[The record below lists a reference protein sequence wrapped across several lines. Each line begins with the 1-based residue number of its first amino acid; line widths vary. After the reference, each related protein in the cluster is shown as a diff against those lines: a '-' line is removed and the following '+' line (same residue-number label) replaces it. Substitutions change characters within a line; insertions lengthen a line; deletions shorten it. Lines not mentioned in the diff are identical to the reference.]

1 MLLILFVIIF
11 FIDIGSWNIVTLKI
25 YIKIKK
31 KNKKFKNISQVIRNF
46 YGNNKKRIIKTSR
59 NIIQTI

>member
-25 YIKIKK
+25 YIKIK
-31 KNKKFKNISQVIRNF
+31 NKK
-46 YGNNKKRIIKTSR
+46 
-59 NIIQTI
+59 